1 MPRLIMRFD
10 LRNVAQERNAELY
23 RTALDMAAWAED
35 RGFDGVQLAEHH
47 GSDDGYVPSPLVF
60 GGALAARTKRMK
72 LRFVLVLPLYDPVR
86 LAEDLAV
93 LDVISDG
100 RVIPILA
107 AGYAPHEFAMFGV
120 ALGDRPALMTE
131 GVAALRKAWTG
142 KPFLHRGRPARVMP
156 RPIQGDAM
164 PIWMGGSSPAGA
176 RRAAELAER
185 FYSNDTALWDIFR
198 ARKRALGT
206 DPGPA
211 PNIGQGFL
219 VVSEDPDREWKRMGP
234 WIAAE
239 LDAYSKFGASAR
251 QLMGDVM
258 DAEEG
263 SAKPPM
269 AVDLTAIRAM
279 NAYPILTP
287 EETASYV
294 RGLGPE
300 DELAIHP
307 LISGLPAEIAWEQL
321 EAFERHALPL
331 VRDG

>member
-10 LRNVAQERNAELY
+10 LRNIAQERNAELY
-23 RTALDMAAWAED
+23 RTALDMAVWAEE
-35 RGFDGVQLAEHH
+35 RGFDAVQLAEHH
-47 GSDDGYVPSPLVF
+47 GSDDGYIPSPLVF
-60 GGALAARTKRMK
+60 GGALAARTARLK
-72 LRFVLVLPLYDPVR
+72 LRFILVLPLYDPVR

-93 LDVISDG
+93 LDIVSNG

-107 AGYAPHEFAMFGV
+107 AGYAEHEFAMFGA
-120 ALGDRPALMTE
+120 ALADRPRAMTE
-131 GVAALRKAWTG
+131 GVAALRAAWTG
-142 KPFLHRGRPARVMP
+142 RPFIYRGRPARVMP

-164 PIWMGGSSPAGA
+164 PIWMGGSSPAAA
-176 RRAAELAER
+176 RRAAELAQR
-185 FYSNDTALWDIFR
+185 FYSNDTALWEIFR
-198 ARKRALGT
+198 ERRKELAG

-219 VVSEDPDREWKRMGP
+219 VVAEDPDREWQRMGP

-263 SAKPPM
+263 SANPP
-269 AVDLTAIRAM
+269 AAIDLAAIRAM

-287 EETASYV
+287 DEVAAHI
-294 RGLGPE
+294 RCLGSE
-300 DELAIHP
+300 DELTIHP
-307 LISGLPAEIAWEQL
+307 LISGLSADIAWEHL
-321 EAFERHALPL
+321 EMFERHVLPL
-331 VRDG
+331 VRGR

>member
-10 LRNVAQERNAELY
+10 LRNIVQERNAALY

-35 RGFDGVQLAEHH
+35 RGFDAVQLAEHH

-60 GGALAARTKRMK
+60 GGALAARTERVK

-100 RVIPILA
+100 RVVPILA

-120 ALGDRPALMTE
+120 ELAERPKAMVDGISAL
-131 GVAALRKAWTG
+131 KQAWTG
-142 KPFLHRGRPARVMP
+142 RPFTYRGRPARVMP
-156 RPIQGDAM
+156 QPIQGEAM

-176 RRAAELAER
+176 RRAAELADR
-185 FYSNDTALWDIFR
+185 FYSNDTALWEIFR
-198 ARKRALGT
+198 ARKIELGT

-211 PNIGQGFL
+211 PNIGQGFF
-219 VVSEDPDREWKRMGP
+219 VVAEDPDREWERMGP

-251 QLMGDVM
+251 QLMGDVV

-269 AVDLTAIRAM
+269 AIDLAAIRAM

-287 EETASYV
+287 EEAVAHVGT
-294 RGLGPE
+294 LGPE
-300 DELAIHP
+300 DDLSLHP
-307 LISGLPAEIAWEQL
+307 LISGLPPEIAWEQL
-321 EAFERHALPL
+321 HAFERHVLPHIAG
-331 VRDG
+331 R